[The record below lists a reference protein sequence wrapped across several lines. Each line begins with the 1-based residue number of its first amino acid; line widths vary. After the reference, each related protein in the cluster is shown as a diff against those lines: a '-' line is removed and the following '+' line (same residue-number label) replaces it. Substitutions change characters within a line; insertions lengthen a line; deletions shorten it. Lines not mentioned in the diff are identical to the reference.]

1 MSPYRDNNKL
11 YTLIKNLSIESRH
24 AKLKSMKTLAE
35 NRKAYFDYDVLEKFE
50 AGMVLT
56 GQEVKSIKSGRINLA
71 GSYVVIKN
79 EEAFLLNA
87 DIPPYQPKNVSPNYD
102 STRLRKL
109 LLNKSEIRYLIG
121 KSQEKHLTLLP
132 LKVYTKKGKIKLE
145 FALAKGRQKASK
157 KELLKERDV
166 KREIEIELKSRG

>member
-1 MSPYRDNNKL
+1 M
-11 YTLIKNLSIESRH
+11 
-24 AKLKSMKTLAE
+24 KSLAE
-35 NRKAYFDYDVLEKFE
+35 NKKAYFNYEILERFE

-87 DIPPYQPKNVSPNYD
+87 DIPPYQPKNAPPDYD

-109 LLNKSEIRYLIG
+109 LLNKSEIKYLIG
-121 KSQEKHLTLLP
+121 KSQEKRLTLIP

-145 FALAKGRQKASK
+145 FGLAKGRQKASK
-157 KELLKERDV
+157 KELLKKRDV
-166 KREIEIELKSRG
+166 RREIEIELKTRG